1 MLTQIL
7 NRCISNSFQAL
18 VVKETR
24 QLLKNKGLLMLLT
37 VVSMLQILLYGLTL
51 NPNVTH
57 IRLGIVDYAK
67 VYESRELVSALTE
80 NQVFVLKQ
88 NLTSQKLLAQ
98 QVQLGNV
105 TVGLVIPPEFKRKL
119 SQGKPTN
126 LQVLVDGVDANTA
139 GIASSYILGIIHQ
152 FGRQRLSDPV
162 LPLVRPLQTFLY
174 NPGLI
179 SSWFFVPGVI
189 GMVLTVNS
197 SLVSALVVIR
207 EKEIGTLEQLLMTP
221 AAIWEI
227 LLAKLIPLFVVLM
240 ADLFLALGVGR
251 LVFGVPMR
259 GSLLLLTLLSGL
271 YLMVGIGMGMML
283 ATLSRNQQQVV
294 LLVFF
299 SNVPLIQLSGSIA
312 PVESMPALLRYF
324 SVLDPLRHYTQILQ
338 DILLKGVGL
347 NVLWMN
353 VLALA
358 VFAVVF
364 ITVGIKRFRG
374 QLT

>member
-1 MLTQIL
+1 MLIQFSHL
-7 NRCISNSFQAL
+7 ISNSFQAL

-24 QLLKNKGLLMLLT
+24 QILRSKGLLVLLT
-37 VVSMLQILLYGLTL
+37 VVSMLEILLYGLAL
-51 NPNVTH
+51 NPDVTH
-57 IRLGIVDYAK
+57 IKLGVVDYAK

-88 NLTSQKLLAQ
+88 YLASPKVLAQ
-98 QVQLGNV
+98 QVQQGNV

-119 SQGKPTN
+119 SQGKPAN
-126 LQVLVDGVDANTA
+126 LQILVDGVDANTA
-139 GIASSYILGIIHQ
+139 GIASSYILHIIQQ
-152 FGRQRLSDPV
+152 FGRQLLVDPV

-227 LLAKLIPLFVVLM
+227 LFAKLIPLFFVLM
-240 ADLFLALGVGR
+240 VDLYFALGIGR
-251 LVFGVPMR
+251 LVFGVPLQ

-271 YLMVGIGMGMML
+271 YLLVGIGMGMML

-312 PVESMPALLRYF
+312 PVDSMPTLLRHL
-324 SVLDPLRHYTQILQ
+324 SLLDPLRHYIQILQ
-338 DILLKGVGL
+338 GILLKGVGL
-347 NVLWMN
+347 DVLWIN

-364 ITVGIKRFRG
+364 LTIGINRFRG

>member
-1 MLTQIL
+1 MLPRLPNQF
-7 NRCISNSFQAL
+7 ISNSFRSL

-24 QLLKNKGLLMLLT
+24 QLLRNKALIVLLT
-37 VVSMLQILLYGLTL
+37 VVSMLQILLFGLTL

-57 IRLGIVDYAK
+57 IKLGIVDYAK
-67 VYESRELVSALTE
+67 VNESRELVAALTE
-80 NQVFVLKQ
+80 NQVFVLMQ
-88 NLTSQKLLAQ
+88 DLASQKALAQ
-98 QVQLGNV
+98 QVQQGNV
-105 TVGLVIPPEFKRKL
+105 TVGLVIPPDFKRNL
-119 SQGKPTN
+119 TQRKPAD
-126 LQVLVDGVDANTA
+126 LQIFVDGVDANTA
-139 GIASSYILGIIHQ
+139 GIASSYILRIIQQ
-152 FGRQRLSDPV
+152 FGRQLLSDPT
-162 LPLVRPLQTFLY
+162 LPLVRPLPTFLY

-207 EKEIGTLEQLLMTP
+207 EKELGTLEQLLMTP

-227 LLAKLIPLFVVLM
+227 LLAKLVPLFVVLM
-240 ADLFLALGVGR
+240 ADLYLALGVGS

-259 GSLLLLTLLSGL
+259 GSLLLLTLLSSL
-271 YLMVGIGMGMML
+271 YLLVGIGMGMML

-312 PVESMPALLRYF
+312 PVESIPTILSYL

-338 DILLKGVGL
+338 GILLKGVGL
-347 NVLWMN
+347 EALWMN
-353 VLALA
+353 VFALA
-358 VFAVVF
+358 MFAVVF
-364 ITVGIKRFRG
+364 ITIGINRFRR

>member
-1 MLTQIL
+1 L
-7 NRCISNSFQAL
+7 A
-18 VVKETR
+18 
-24 QLLKNKGLLMLLT
+24 
-37 VVSMLQILLYGLTL
+37 
-51 NPNVTH
+51 
-57 IRLGIVDYAK
+57 
-67 VYESRELVSALTE
+67 
-80 NQVFVLKQ
+80 
-88 NLTSQKLLAQ
+88 SQQLLAQ
-98 QVQLGNV
+98 QVQQGNV

-119 SQGKPTN
+119 SQEKPAN

-152 FGRQRLSDPV
+152 FGRQLLSDPV

-259 GSLLLLTLLSGL
+259 GSLLLLILLSGL
-271 YLMVGIGMGMML
+271 YLLVGIGMGMML

-312 PVESMPALLRYF
+312 PVESMPALLRYL
-324 SVLDPLRHYTQILQ
+324 SILDPLRHYIQILQ
-338 DILLKGVGL
+338 GILLKGVGL
-347 NVLWMN
+347 NVLWLN

-358 VFAVVF
+358 VFAVAF
-364 ITVGIKRFRG
+364 LTIGINRFRG

>member
-1 MLTQIL
+1 
-7 NRCISNSFQAL
+7 
-18 VVKETR
+18 
-24 QLLKNKGLLMLLT
+24 MLLT
-37 VVSMLQILLYGLTL
+37 VVSMLEILLYGLAL
-51 NPNVTH
+51 NPEVNH
-57 IRLGIVDYAK
+57 IKLGVVDYAK
-67 VYESRELVSALTE
+67 VNESRELVSALTE

-88 NLTSQKLLAQ
+88 NLSSQKSLAQ
-98 QVQLGNV
+98 QVQQGNV

-119 SQGKPTN
+119 SQRKPTN
-126 LQVLVDGVDANTA
+126 LQVLVDGVDANMA
-139 GIASSYILGIIHQ
+139 GIASSYILRISQQ
-152 FGRQRLSDPV
+152 FGHQLQSDPA

-189 GMVLTVNS
+189 GIVLTVNS

-207 EKEIGTLEQLLMTP
+207 EKESGTLEQLLMTP

-227 LLAKLIPLFVVLM
+227 LLAKLVPLFVVLL

-271 YLMVGIGMGMML
+271 YLLVGIGMGIML
-283 ATLSRNQQQVV
+283 ATISRNQQQVV

-312 PVESMPALLRYF
+312 PVESMPALLRYL
-324 SVLDPLRHYTQILQ
+324 SVLDPLRHYIQILQ
-338 DILLKGVGL
+338 GILLKGIGL
-347 NVLWMN
+347 HALWIN

-364 ITVGIKRFRG
+364 ITIGINRFRG
-374 QLT
+374 QLA

>member
-1 MLTQIL
+1 MLPRLL
-7 NRCISNSFQAL
+7 NQFISNSFRSL

-24 QLLKNKGLLMLLT
+24 QLLRNKGLIVLLT

-57 IRLGIVDYAK
+57 IKLGIVDYAK
-67 VYESRELVSALTE
+67 VNESRELVAALTE
-80 NQVFVLKQ
+80 NQVFVLMQ
-88 NLTSQKLLAQ
+88 DLASQKALAQ
-98 QVQLGNV
+98 QVQQGNV
-105 TVGLVIPPEFKRKL
+105 TVGLVIPPDFKRNL
-119 SQGKPTN
+119 TQRKPAD
-126 LQVLVDGVDANTA
+126 LQIFVDGVDANTA
-139 GIASSYILGIIHQ
+139 GIASSYILRIIQQ
-152 FGRQRLSDPV
+152 FGRQLLSDPT
-162 LPLVRPLQTFLY
+162 LPLVRPLPTFLY

-207 EKEIGTLEQLLMTP
+207 EKELGTLEQLLMTP

-227 LLAKLIPLFVVLM
+227 LLAKLVPLFVVLM
-240 ADLFLALGVGR
+240 ADLYLALGVGS

-259 GSLLLLTLLSGL
+259 GSLLLLTLLSSL
-271 YLMVGIGMGMML
+271 YLLVGIGMGMML

-312 PVESMPALLRYF
+312 PVESIPTILSYL

-338 DILLKGVGL
+338 GILLKGVGL
-347 NVLWMN
+347 EALWMN
-353 VLALA
+353 VFALA
-358 VFAVVF
+358 MFAVVF
-364 ITVGIKRFRG
+364 ITIGINRFRR

>member
-7 NRCISNSFQAL
+7 NRFISSSFQAL

-24 QLLKNKGLLMLLT
+24 QLLRNKGLLVLLT

-51 NPNVTH
+51 NPDVTH
-57 IRLGIVDYAK
+57 IKLGVVDYAK

-88 NLTSQKLLAQ
+88 DLSSQKLLAQ
-98 QVQLGNV
+98 KVQQGNV

-119 SQGKPTN
+119 SQEKPAN

-152 FGRQRLSDPV
+152 FGRQLLSDPV

-227 LLAKLIPLFVVLM
+227 LLAKLIPLFVVLI

-271 YLMVGIGMGMML
+271 YLLVGIGMGMML
-283 ATLSRNQQQVV
+283 ATLCRNQQQVV

-312 PVESMPALLRYF
+312 PVESMPTFLRYL
-324 SVLDPLRHYTQILQ
+324 SVLDPLRHYIQILQ
-338 DILLKGVGL
+338 GILLKGVGF
-347 NVLWMN
+347 NVLWLN

-364 ITVGIKRFRG
+364 LTIGINRFRG